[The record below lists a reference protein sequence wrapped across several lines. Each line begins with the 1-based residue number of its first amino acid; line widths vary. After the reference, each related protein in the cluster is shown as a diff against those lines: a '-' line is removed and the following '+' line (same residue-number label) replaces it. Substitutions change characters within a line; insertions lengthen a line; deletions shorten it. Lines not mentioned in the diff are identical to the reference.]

1 MLWFLVQPVAI
12 FTKQHVH
19 DFHPL
24 GPSLRSHCPKA
35 SIFVK
40 QWEFRCSNPERCH
53 RWSGRCSSILPQW
66 SNGGDGEK
74 LLGTEKKLLGTIDD
88 LQGKIDD
95 LQVSLSGKTN
105 RCVSMTTIKFR
116 TMAVTRIHKCVR
128 VYKMNLQL
136 DAVRSC
142 LSNRTLARALQER

>member
-1 MLWFLVQPVAI
+1 MFTTFIRSAPVFARTVQRRV
-12 FTKQHVH
+12 F
-19 DFHPL
+19 
-24 GPSLRSHCPKA
+24 
-35 SIFVK
+35 
-40 QWEFRCSNPERCH
+40 
-53 RWSGRCSSILPQW
+53 SS
-66 SNGGDGEK
+66 SNGNSGALIPSAVTAGVGAAAVYYLSGQTEATEKK
-74 LLGTEKKLLGTIDD
+74 LLGTEKKLRGTIDD